1 MTSLDQGLSSS
12 EARSGKSLGTRL
24 AMSRD
29 RKPEWLAIYLL
40 YYNGEQRGNSYETNA
55 SALELATALVDELK
69 PC

>member
-1 MTSLDQGLSSS
+1 
-12 EARSGKSLGTRL
+12 
-24 AMSRD
+24 MSRD